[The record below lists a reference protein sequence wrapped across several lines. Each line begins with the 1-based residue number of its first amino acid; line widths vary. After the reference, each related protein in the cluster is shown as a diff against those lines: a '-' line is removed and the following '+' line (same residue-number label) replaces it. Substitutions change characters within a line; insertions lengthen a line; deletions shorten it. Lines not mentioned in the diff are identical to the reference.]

1 MENTLNTRIGK
12 YLSIT
17 HRTNMMLI
25 HKKLQPYDIKPGVLF
40 LLMALYN
47 KEGIHQNT
55 LCELFHFNK
64 GGVSKGIK
72 KLTDI
77 GFITTKVD
85 PSDKRRQMIY
95 LTDKGKEFEPIFK
108 EILKSSDDEI
118 KKGLTDEE
126 IESFISVSKKI
137 LSNLSSKLEELN
149 EAEKED

>member
-1 MENTLNTRIGK
+1 MDNNLKAPIVK

-25 HKKLQPYDIKPGVLF
+25 HKKLQPYDIKPGQLF

-64 GGVSKGIK
+64 GGVSKNIK

-77 GFITTKVD
+77 EFITTKID
-85 PSDKRRQMIY
+85 PKDKRRQLIY
-95 LTDKGKEFEPIFK
+95 LTDKGKEFEPVLK
-108 EILKSSDDEI
+108 EILNTTDDEI
-118 KKGLTDEE
+118 RKGLTDEE
-126 IESFISVSKKI
+126 IESFINVAKKI
-137 LSNLSSKLEELN
+137 LSNLSTKLGELEEMV
-149 EAEKED
+149 KED